1 MINFE
6 PIRSRRNA
14 RIKQVAKI
22 ISSSKARREAKL
34 TVVDGVNFI
43 CDYIKKFG
51 QPVELYIDE
60 TKLERVREVLTLA
73 VHYQLVSSEVMQVI
87 SPVKTS
93 SGALAVVK
101 IPSET
106 LFETCDQSIILLD
119 QVQDPNNFGAIC
131 RLALAVG
138 IEHVLLSDGST
149 DAYHPSAI
157 RASAGAI
164 FNIKIHQKVNL
175 AEFIKTHQ
183 QYHYLVA
190 SSHATQNIF
199 ELRLT
204 KQIGWLFGN
213 EGAGVRPELLSLAN
227 QAVKIPQSVQ
237 LESLNLATAVAVC
250 LYEQKRQSLFGKK

>member
-22 ISSSKARREAKL
+22 ASSSKARREAKL

-60 TKLERVREVLTLA
+60 TKL

-87 SPVKTS
+87 SPVKPS
-93 SGALAVVK
+93 AGALAGVK
-101 IPSET
+101 ISSET

-149 DAYHPSAI
+149 DAYHPNAI

-164 FNIKIHQKVNL
+164 FNLKIHQKVNL
-175 AEFIKTHQ
+175 TEFIKTHQ

-213 EGAGVRPELLSLAN
+213 EGAGVRSELLSLAN
-227 QAVKIPQSVQ
+227 QAVKIPQSAQ

-250 LYEQKRQSLFGKK
+250 LYEQKRQSLFDKK